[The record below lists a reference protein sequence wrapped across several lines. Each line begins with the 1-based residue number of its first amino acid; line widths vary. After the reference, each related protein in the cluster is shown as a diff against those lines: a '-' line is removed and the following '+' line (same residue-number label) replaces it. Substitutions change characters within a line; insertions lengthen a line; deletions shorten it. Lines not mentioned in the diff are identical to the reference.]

1 MSKQFKRLITEIEVN
16 QLQKD
21 FIDDTI
27 NLQRA
32 MWNKLVEV
40 YNPIFKSEKF
50 SKSRESEMNEFLR
63 EEFKEWLNI
72 SLAGNRIVRGTVIK
86 YIKAWQNHLNKNMKS
101 RLPKFHSYKDS
112 RQSVYFPDTTTKLN
126 TNLTFQFHLKR
137 EQKTLLK
144 SDKKIKLKEK
154 PQIFERLFEG
164 RFNEFKAKEHN
175 LIRRN
180 GKYYISICFEYKI
193 IKKPSNDNQIGLDWG
208 LKDYFIDNNGNT
220 YNLPKSVIRQQ
231 VRISKLQRIL
241 ANKVKGS
248 KNFVRVK
255 EKLNNAYLR
264 QSNIKKDWIE
274 KFTYEL
280 CSNYNLI
287 VIEDLDL
294 IEMRSKGFR
303 KRRYYMNINSFSNFK
318 ECLKNKIQRF
328 ETDLVFVDKYFPS
341 SQICSKCGHSD
352 GRKPLSQRTVS
363 CSKCDNNID
372 RDVNAAINIL
382 QKGRELSLLNL
393 SVNR

>member
-1 MSKQFKRLITEIEVN
+1 MDKQFKRLTTEIEVN

-21 FIDDTI
+21 FVDDTI

-40 YNPIFKSEKF
+40 YNPIFKSEGF
-50 SKSRESEMNEFLR
+50 SKSRATEMEEFLK

-72 SLAGNRIVRGTVIK
+72 SAVGTRIIRGTTAK

-101 RLPKFHSYKDS
+101 RLPKFRSYKDS
-112 RQSVYFPDTTTKLN
+112 RQSVYFPDTTTKLT

-144 SDKKIKLKEK
+144 SNKQAKLKEK
-154 PQIFERLFEG
+154 TQVFEKIFEG
-164 RFNEFKAKEHN
+164 RFNEFKTKEHN

-180 GKYYISICFEYKI
+180 GRYYISICFEYKI
-193 IKKPSNDNQIGLDWG
+193 NKKSSSNNQIGLDWG
-208 LKDYFIDNNGNT
+208 LKDYFIDNNGST
-220 YNLPKSVIRQQ
+220 YNLPKSVVRQQ
-231 VRISKLQRIL
+231 VRISQLQRIL

-264 QSNIKKDWIE
+264 QYNIKKDWIE

-318 ECLKNKIQRF
+318 VCLTNKIQRF
-328 ETDLVFVDKYFPS
+328 ETNLVFVDKYFPS

-352 GRKPLSQRTVS
+352 GKKPVSQRTVN
-363 CSKCDNNID
+363 CSKCGNNMD

-382 QKGRELSLLNL
+382 QKGRELFSTKPFG
-393 SVNR
+393 

>member
-1 MSKQFKRLITEIEVN
+1 MSKQFKRLTTEIEVN

-21 FIDDTI
+21 FIDDAI

-50 SKSRESEMNEFLR
+50 SKSRESEMNEFLK
-63 EEFKEWLNI
+63 EEFKEWLDMSI
-72 SLAGNRIVRGTVIK
+72 AGCRTVRGTTIK
-86 YIKAWQNHLNKNMKS
+86 YTKAWQNCLNKNMKS

-112 RQSVYFPDTTTKLN
+112 RQSVYFPDIPNKLA
-126 TNLTFQFHLKR
+126 TNLNFQFHLKMG
-137 EQKTLLK
+137 QKTLLK
-144 SDKKIKLKEK
+144 SDKKMKLKEK
-154 PQIFERLFEG
+154 PQVFERLFEG
-164 RFNEFKAKEHN
+164 RFDDFKAKEHN
-175 LIRRN
+175 IIRRN
-180 GKYYISICFEYKI
+180 GRYYISICFEYKI
-193 IKKPSNDNQIGLDWG
+193 IKKPSSNNQIGLDWG
-208 LKDYFIDNNGNT
+208 LKNYFIDNYGNT
-220 YNLPKSVIRQQ
+220 YNLPKSVVRQQ
-231 VRISKLQRIL
+231 VRISQLQRIL

-264 QSNIKKDWIE
+264 QHNIKKDWIE

-294 IEMRSKGFR
+294 IEMRNKGFR
-303 KRRYYMNINSFSNFK
+303 KRRYYININSFYNFRS
-318 ECLKNKIQRF
+318 CLEQKTNRF
-328 ETDLVFVDKYFPS
+328 ETNLIFVDKYFPS

-352 GRKPLSQRTVS
+352 GKKPLSQRTVN
-363 CSKCDNNID
+363 CSKCGNDID

-382 QKGRELSLLNL
+382 QKGRELFSTKP
-393 SVNR
+393 VG

>member
-1 MSKQFKRLITEIEVN
+1 MSKQFKRLTTEIEVN

-27 NLQRA
+27 DLQRA
-32 MWNKLVEV
+32 MWNKLIEV

-50 SKSRESEMNEFLR
+50 SKGRGTEMEEFLK
-63 EEFKEWLNI
+63 EEFKEWLDI
-72 SLAGNRIVRGTVIK
+72 SAVGTRIIRGATAK
-86 YIKAWQNHLNKNMKS
+86 YVKAWQNHLNKNMKS

-112 RQSVYFPDTTTKLN
+112 RQSIYFPDLMTQLT

-137 EQKTLLK
+137 GQKTLLK
-144 SDKKIKLKEK
+144 SDKKVKLKEK
-154 PQIFERLFEG
+154 PQVFERLFEG
-164 RFNEFKAKEHN
+164 RFDDFKAKEYN
-175 LIRRN
+175 IIRRN
-180 GKYYISICFEYKI
+180 NKYYISICFEYKI
-193 IKKPSNDNQIGLDWG
+193 IKKPLSSNQIGLDWG
-208 LKDYFIDNNGNT
+208 LKDYFIDNYGNT
-220 YNLPKSVIRQQ
+220 YNLPKSIVRQQ
-231 VRISKLQRIL
+231 VRINQLQRIL

-248 KNFVRVK
+248 KNFIKLK

-274 KFTYEL
+274 KFTYKL
-280 CSNYNLI
+280 CSNYNFI
-287 VIEDLDL
+287 AIEDLDL
-294 IEMRSKGFR
+294 IEMRKKGFK

-328 ETDLVFVDKYFPS
+328 ETSLIFVDKYFPS

-352 GRKPLSQRTVS
+352 GKKPLSQRTVK
-363 CSKCDNNID
+363 CSKCGNNMD

-382 QKGRELSLLNL
+382 QKGREIFSTKPIG
-393 SVNR
+393 